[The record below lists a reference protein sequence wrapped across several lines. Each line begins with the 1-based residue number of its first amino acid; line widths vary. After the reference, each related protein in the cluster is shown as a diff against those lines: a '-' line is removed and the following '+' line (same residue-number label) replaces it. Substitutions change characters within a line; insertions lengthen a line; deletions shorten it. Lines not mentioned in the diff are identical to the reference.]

1 MDVHCYQRFLDHQL
15 AFGKGNWLV
24 PVKKKYQT
32 KTYFIIFTVVQREHT
47 HLVLVVQ
54 IAVCV
59 VKALMLR
66 NLGRIHFILNN
77 SKL

>member
-1 MDVHCYQRFLDHQL
+1 MDVRCYQRFLDHQL
-15 AFGKGNWLV
+15 AFGNGNWLV

-47 HLVLVVQ
+47 HPVLVAQ
-54 IAVCV
+54 TAVCV
-59 VKALMLR
+59 TKALMLR
-66 NLGRIHFILNN
+66 NLGRIRFILNN